1 MSEYLSPH
9 IVEQG
14 QMLIQQALLLAP
26 LIGAIGLSFK
36 QRKAIRERDGNKCI
50 DPDPSIKHGGRIEV
64 HHEIPK
70 EFAEKT
76 LHMTPEQ
83 YNSPDNLGSN
93 CKNHHRGHPNSKH
106 PNMHKAEWDYQS
118 GDKQAIQT
126 AVDKMKDDA
135 KKGVVYWNVKPEFD
149 GIERETIRKN
159 NAKMDAKAG
168 GRKGWWPFATKEE
181 VEAEQAEMEAHKK
194 K

>member
-1 MSEYLSPH
+1 MSELLSPYM
-9 IVEQG
+9 VEQG
-14 QMLIQQALLLAP
+14 QSLLQTALLLAP
-26 LIGAIGLSFK
+26 LIGAIGLSFR
-36 QRKAIRERDGNKCI
+36 QRKAIRDRDGNKCI
-50 DPDPSIKHGGRIEV
+50 DPDPRIKHGGRIEV

-70 EFAEKT
+70 EFAENT

-93 CKNHHRGHPNSKH
+93 CKNHHRGHPLSKH

-118 GDKQAIQT
+118 GDKEAIKRE
-126 AVDKMKDDA
+126 VDKMKDDA
-135 KKGVVYWNVKPEFD
+135 QKGVVYWNVKPGYDEK
-149 GIERETIRKN
+149 ERAKIREN
-159 NAKMDAKAG
+159 NAKMDKKKG
-168 GRKGWWPFATKEE
+168 GRSGWWPFATKEE